1 MKKIVYSLPMLFAL
15 AIASVINISYNEVSA
30 HNFYKNE
37 ASVFFTLIKQF
48 EVENELVQSNFPKNA
63 SLALEHAENTA
74 RLLKDIFYFDE
85 DNSNYTDFRN
95 TYDLMTKDLNTTTSA
110 LISANMA
117 DEILRQYGLALGF
130 DPAVVS
136 NLANMSMSMSMSMNI
151 SMTSA
156 GYSAKNR
163 SDMMMSTDSTDQ
175 RNGSNSQNVNS
186 NITKQVHYQTATMLA
201 GSLKNLF
208 LRDLQNAPILNSTG
222 LMHLPMEVKMAS
234 INDLGEGIDNLI
246 SAINRKTTLD
256 EVMSIVHGQIHPN
269 VFMAFDLKLKGD

>member
-1 MKKIVYSLPMLFAL
+1 MVVASLFLLFA
-15 AIASVINISYNEVSA
+15 AIIAINLSHDKVFA

-48 EVENELVQSNFPKNA
+48 EVEKKLVQNNFPDNA

-74 RLLKDIFYFDE
+74 ILLKDIFYFDE
-85 DNSNYTDFRN
+85 DNSDDTDFRN
-95 TYDLMTKDLNTTTSA
+95 TYDLMMKDLNTTTSA

-117 DEILRQYGLALGF
+117 DETLIQYGLALGF
-130 DPAVVS
+130 DPSVVS
-136 NLANMSMSMSMSMNI
+136 NLANMSMSMS
-151 SMTSA
+151 SA

-163 SDMMMSTDSTDQ
+163 SDMMMSMDSIGQ
-175 RNGSNSQNVNS
+175 KNGSNSQNVNS
-186 NITKQVHYQTATMLA
+186 NITKQVNYQTATMLA

-208 LRDLQNAPILNSTG
+208 LRDLQNASILNSTG
-222 LMHLPMEVKMAS
+222 LMHLPMEIKMAS

>member
-117 DEILRQYGLALGF
+117 DEILRQYGLALGY

-136 NLANMSMSMSMSMNI
+136 NLANMSMSMSM

-175 RNGSNSQNVNS
+175 KNGSNSQNVNS

>member
-48 EVENELVQSNFPKNA
+48 EMENELVQSNFPENA

-117 DEILRQYGLALGF
+117 DEILKQYGLALGF

-136 NLANMSMSMSMSMNI
+136 NLANMSRSMSVNM

-156 GYSAKNR
+156 GYSSKNR
-163 SDMMMSTDSTDQ
+163 SDMMMISMDSTDQ
-175 RNGSNSQNVNS
+175 KNGSNSQNVNS
-186 NITKQVHYQTATMLA
+186 NITKQVNYQTALLLA

-208 LRDLQNAPILNSTG
+208 LRDLQNASILNSTG

>member
-48 EVENELVQSNFPKNA
+48 EVENELVQSNFPENA

-117 DEILRQYGLALGF
+117 DEILKQYGLALGF

-136 NLANMSMSMSMSMNI
+136 KLANMSRSMSVNM

-163 SDMMMSTDSTDQ
+163 SDMMMMSMDSTDQ
-175 RNGSNSQNVNS
+175 KKGSNSQNVNS
-186 NITKQVHYQTATMLA
+186 NITKQVNYQTASLLA

-208 LRDLQNAPILNSTG
+208 LRDLQNASILNSTG

-246 SAINRKTTLD
+246 SAINRKTILD

>member
-1 MKKIVYSLPMLFAL
+1 MKKIVKSLPMLFAL

-63 SLALEHAENTA
+63 SLALEHSENTA

-117 DEILRQYGLALGF
+117 DEILKQYGLALGF

-136 NLANMSMSMSMSMNI
+136 NLANMSTSM

-163 SDMMMSTDSTDQ
+163 SDMMMSMDSTDQ
-175 RNGSNSQNVNS
+175 KNGSNSQNVNS
-186 NITKQVHYQTATMLA
+186 NITKQVNYQTALLLA

-208 LRDLQNAPILNSTG
+208 LRDLQNASILNSTG
-222 LMHLPMEVKMAS
+222 LMHLPMEVKMTS

-246 SAINRKTTLD
+246 SAINRKTILD

>member
-1 MKKIVYSLPMLFAL
+1 MLFAL

-117 DEILRQYGLALGF
+117 DEILKQYGLALGF

-136 NLANMSMSMSMSMNI
+136 NLANMSMSVSVSM

-175 RNGSNSQNVNS
+175 KNGSNSQNVNS
-186 NITKQVHYQTATMLA
+186 NITKQVNYQTATMLA

-208 LRDLQNAPILNSTG
+208 LRDLQNASILNSTG

>member
-63 SLALEHAENTA
+63 SLALEHAENTS
-74 RLLKDIFYFDE
+74 RLLKDIFYFDQ

-117 DEILRQYGLALGF
+117 DEILRQYGLALGY

-136 NLANMSMSMSMSMNI
+136 NLANMSMSMSM

>member
-1 MKKIVYSLPMLFAL
+1 MKKIVKSLPMLFAL

-117 DEILRQYGLALGF
+117 DEILKQYGLALGF

-136 NLANMSMSMSMSMNI
+136 KLANMSTST

-163 SDMMMSTDSTDQ
+163 SDMMMMSMDSIDQ
-175 RNGSNSQNVNS
+175 KKGGNSQNVNS
-186 NITKQVHYQTATMLA
+186 NITKQVNYQTASLLA

-208 LRDLQNAPILNSTG
+208 LRDLQNASILNSTG

-246 SAINRKTTLD
+246 SAINRKTILD

-269 VFMAFDLKLKGD
+269 VFMGFDLKLKGD

>member
-117 DEILRQYGLALGF
+117 DEILRQYGLALGY

-136 NLANMSMSMSMSMNI
+136 NLANMSMSMSM

>member
-1 MKKIVYSLPMLFAL
+1 MKKIVNSLPMLFAL

-117 DEILRQYGLALGF
+117 DEILKQYGLALGF

-136 NLANMSMSMSMSMNI
+136 NLANMSMSMSVNM

-156 GYSAKNR
+156 GYSAKNS
-163 SDMMMSTDSTDQ
+163 SDMMMSMDSTDQ
-175 RNGSNSQNVNS
+175 KNGSNSQNVNS
-186 NITKQVHYQTATMLA
+186 NITKQVKYQTATMLA

-208 LRDLQNAPILNSTG
+208 LRDLQNASILNSTG
-222 LMHLPMEVKMAS
+222 FMHLPMEVKMAS

-246 SAINRKTTLD
+246 SAINRKTTLH

>member
-48 EVENELVQSNFPKNA
+48 EVENELVQSNFPENA

-117 DEILRQYGLALGF
+117 DEILKQYGLALGF

-136 NLANMSMSMSMSMNI
+136 KLANMSRSMSVNM

-163 SDMMMSTDSTDQ
+163 SDMMMMSMDSTDQ
-175 RNGSNSQNVNS
+175 KKGSNSQNVNS
-186 NITKQVHYQTATMLA
+186 NITKQVKYQTATMLA

-208 LRDLQNAPILNSTG
+208 LRDLQNASILNSTG
-222 LMHLPMEVKMAS
+222 LMHLPMEVKMTS

>member
-136 NLANMSMSMSMSMNI
+136 NLANMSMSMSMSM
-151 SMTSA
+151 TSA

>member
-1 MKKIVYSLPMLFAL
+1 M
-15 AIASVINISYNEVSA
+15 
-30 HNFYKNE
+30 
-37 ASVFFTLIKQF
+37 IKQF

-117 DEILRQYGLALGF
+117 DEILKQYGLALGV

-136 NLANMSMSMSMSMNI
+136 NLANMSRSMSVNM

-163 SDMMMSTDSTDQ
+163 SDMMMISMDSTDQ
-175 RNGSNSQNVNS
+175 KNGSNSQNVNS
-186 NITKQVHYQTATMLA
+186 NITKQVNYQTALLLA

-208 LRDLQNAPILNSTG
+208 LRDLQNASILNSTG
-222 LMHLPMEVKMAS
+222 LMHLPMEVKMTS

>member
-63 SLALEHAENTA
+63 SLALEHAENTS
-74 RLLKDIFYFDE
+74 RLLKDIFYFDQ

-136 NLANMSMSMSMSMNI
+136 NLANMSMSMSM

>member
-63 SLALEHAENTA
+63 SLALEHAENTS
-74 RLLKDIFYFDE
+74 RLLKDIFYFDQ

-117 DEILRQYGLALGF
+117 DEILRQYGLALGY

-136 NLANMSMSMSMSMNI
+136 NLANMSMSMSVNM

>member
-63 SLALEHAENTA
+63 SLALEHAENTS
-74 RLLKDIFYFDE
+74 RLLKDIFYFDQ

-95 TYDLMTKDLNTTTSA
+95 TYDLMTKDLNTTISA

-117 DEILRQYGLALGF
+117 DEILRQYGLALGY

-136 NLANMSMSMSMSMNI
+136 NLANMSMSMSM

>member
-1 MKKIVYSLPMLFAL
+1 MKKIVNSLPMLFAL

-117 DEILRQYGLALGF
+117 DEILKQYGLALGF

-136 NLANMSMSMSMSMNI
+136 NLANMSMSMSVNM

-156 GYSAKNR
+156 GYSAKNS
-163 SDMMMSTDSTDQ
+163 SDMMMSMDSTDQ
-175 RNGSNSQNVNS
+175 KNGSNSQNVNS
-186 NITKQVHYQTATMLA
+186 NITKQVKYQT
-201 GSLKNLF
+201 GKS
-208 LRDLQNAPILNSTG
+208 
-222 LMHLPMEVKMAS
+222 V
-234 INDLGEGIDNLI
+234 
-246 SAINRKTTLD
+246 
-256 EVMSIVHGQIHPN
+256 V
-269 VFMAFDLKLKGD
+269 

>member
-136 NLANMSMSMSMSMNI
+136 NLANMSMSMSVNM

>member
-1 MKKIVYSLPMLFAL
+1 MKKIVYNLPMLFAL

-48 EVENELVQSNFPKNA
+48 EVENELVQSNFPENA

-117 DEILRQYGLALGF
+117 DEILKQYGLALGF
-130 DPAVVS
+130 DPAIVS
-136 NLANMSMSMSMSMNI
+136 KLANMSTSM

-163 SDMMMSTDSTDQ
+163 SDMMMSMDSTDQ
-175 RNGSNSQNVNS
+175 KKGSNSQNVNS
-186 NITKQVHYQTATMLA
+186 NISKQVNYQTATMLA
-201 GSLKNLF
+201 GSLKNLY
-208 LRDLQNAPILNSTG
+208 LRDLQNASILNSTG

-269 VFMAFDLKLKGD
+269 VFMGFDLKLKGD

>member
-1 MKKIVYSLPMLFAL
+1 MKKIVKSLPMLFAL
-15 AIASVINISYNEVSA
+15 AIASVINISYNEVCA

-37 ASVFFTLIKQF
+37 ASVFFALIKQF

-95 TYDLMTKDLNTTTSA
+95 KYDLMTKDLNTTTYA

-117 DEILRQYGLALGF
+117 DEILRQYGLALGV

-136 NLANMSMSMSMSMNI
+136 NLANMSRSMSVNMSV
-151 SMTSA
+151 TSA

-163 SDMMMSTDSTDQ
+163 SDMMMISMDSTDQ
-175 RNGSNSQNVNS
+175 KNGSNSQNVNS
-186 NITKQVHYQTATMLA
+186 NITKQVNYQTALLLA

-208 LRDLQNAPILNSTG
+208 LRDLQNASILNSTG

-246 SAINRKTTLD
+246 SAINRKTILD

>member
-95 TYDLMTKDLNTTTSA
+95 TYDLMTKDLNTTISA

-117 DEILRQYGLALGF
+117 DEILRQYGLALGY

-136 NLANMSMSMSMSMNI
+136 NLANMSMSMSM

>member
-136 NLANMSMSMSMSMNI
+136 NLANMSMSMSVNM

-175 RNGSNSQNVNS
+175 KNGSNSQNVNS

>member
-1 MKKIVYSLPMLFAL
+1 MKKIVNSLPMLFAL

-117 DEILRQYGLALGF
+117 DEILKQYGLALGF

-136 NLANMSMSMSMSMNI
+136 NLANMSMSM
-151 SMTSA
+151 TSA
-156 GYSAKNR
+156 GYSAKNS
-163 SDMMMSTDSTDQ
+163 SDMMMSMDSTDQ
-175 RNGSNSQNVNS
+175 KNGSNSQNVNS
-186 NITKQVHYQTATMLA
+186 NTKQVNYQTATMLA

-208 LRDLQNAPILNSTG
+208 LRDLQNASILNSTG

>member
-48 EVENELVQSNFPKNA
+48 EVENELVQSNFPENA

-117 DEILRQYGLALGF
+117 DEILKQYGLALGF

-136 NLANMSMSMSMSMNI
+136 NLANMSMSMSVNM

-163 SDMMMSTDSTDQ
+163 SEMVMSKDSTDQ
-175 RNGSNSQNVNS
+175 KNGSNSQNVNS
-186 NITKQVHYQTATMLA
+186 NITKQVNYQTAIMLA

-208 LRDLQNAPILNSTG
+208 LRDLQNASILNSTG
-222 LMHLPMEVKMAS
+222 LMHLPMEVKMTS

-246 SAINRKTTLD
+246 SAINRKTTLE